1 MAKTQTAKAEAQEAG
16 NGHKAQ
22 LIGDDLVAVSPLPA
36 WPGRIVFPEPY
47 GRVYTAFNSAVKRRP
62 DEDENDF
69 SAYKPHWRGV
79 VAIAEIQID
88 GVTSLEFDDVHLD
101 VIRWAV
107 YATDEYIRRFFR
119 QPLWGAPPISTE
131 KA

>member
-1 MAKTQTAKAEAQEAG
+1 
-16 NGHKAQ
+16 
-22 LIGDDLVAVSPLPA
+22 
-36 WPGRIVFPEPY
+36 
-47 GRVYTAFNSAVKRRP
+47 VYTAFNNAVKRRP

-69 SAYKPHWRGV
+69 SAYRPHWRGV
-79 VAIAEIQID
+79 CAIAEVQVE

-107 YATDEYIRRFFR
+107 YAMDEYIRRFFR
-119 QPLWGAPPISTE
+119 QPLWGAPPTSTE